1 MIQYLELLAKQYNVD
16 KWEHGFIEIYSNYF
30 HHQRESIKTLLEI
43 GVYKGDSLKMWA
55 DYFSCAKI
63 YGWDL
68 KPYTLNE
75 FGINIST
82 FLVNQE
88 DRASIEKFLSVLG
101 KEKIKFDVIIDDGG
115 HTMQGQQCT
124 LAVLWRH
131 LSPGGMYIVEDLHTS
146 LPHNTHEWRGGG
158 CLPDFSNSSLR
169 ALQNLQNTGK
179 MASIYMTEAEQQMIS
194 DECSACR
201 VFDTRN
207 DERHIT
213 SVLIK
218 KGVLK

>member
-1 MIQYLELLAKQYNVD
+1 MNQYLELLAKRYNVD
-16 KWEHGFIEIYSNYF
+16 KREHGFIEIYSNYF
-30 HHQRESIKTLLEI
+30 YYQRKSIKALLEI
-43 GVYKGDSLKMWA
+43 GVYKGDSLRMWA

-68 KPYTLNE
+68 KPYALNE

-88 DRASIEKFLSVLG
+88 DRASIEKFLSILG

-115 HTMQGQQCT
+115 HTMQGQQIS
-124 LAVLWRH
+124 LAMLWEYI
-131 LSPGGMYIVEDLHTS
+131 SPGGIYIVEDLHTS
-146 LPHNTHEWRGGG
+146 LPHNPYEWTGGK

-169 ALQNLQNTGK
+169 ALRDLQNTGK
-179 MASIYMTEAEQQMIS
+179 MSSIYMT
-194 DECSACR
+194 DEEMQRITNECLSCR
-201 VFDTRN
+201 VYDIKG

-218 KGVLK
+218 KVT